1 MSAKDRRNPWS
12 VHPGLAEKPPDGL
25 SLALAVLD
33 DPAWPPRHAWS
44 ALSKIGWHF
53 SATDGTRWS
62 SGIFRHGRWDFGVDG
77 NWNI

>member
-33 DPAWPPRHAWS
+33 DPAWPPRHASECPVEDWLTFLGHRWNALILWHLS
-44 ALSKIGWHF
+44 ARSMG
-53 SATDGTRWS
+53 
-62 SGIFRHGRWDFGVDG
+62 FRS
-77 NWNI
+77 